1 MPHRLTRGFFIVK
14 RQINNKEM
22 AQTNKTTEPKVRK
35 VRGTGIYLGDE
46 FTFKPTE
53 EGSPSQLNVK
63 TCRGGKTFETTSETK
78 PQRVAHLSCAA
89 DSPDPWTEYTDKLR
103 QLGIKPLSEQKLSQ
117 KQRLVN
123 EGGMQ
128 VYLNVQQGHLTYQGS
143 IDLTR
148 SLNWQSE
155 LMRQLQV
162 IVRTLPVNEKFTK
175 VVNKLKK
182 GGLSHV

>member
-1 MPHRLTRGFFIVK
+1 
-14 RQINNKEM
+14 M
-22 AQTNKTTEPKVRK
+22 AQTNKTTQPKPRK

-63 TCRGGKTFETTSETK
+63 TCRGGKTFETTSEKK

-103 QLGIKPLSEQKLSQ
+103 LLGIKPLTEQKLSQ

-123 EGGMQ
+123 EGGMEI
-128 VYLNVQQGHLTYQGS
+128 YLDAKQGHLTYQGS

-148 SLNWQSE
+148 NQNWQSE
-155 LMRQLQV
+155 VMRQLQV
-162 IVRTLPVNEKFTK
+162 IVRTLPACERFTK
-175 VVNKLKK
+175 FVIKLKK
-182 GGLSHV
+182 GGHSHV